1 MPERLIFAVVLL
13 IVVLHSAQSLSQQT
27 DQQSNNSQ
35 APAKIALSPVRVENR
50 LGDEVPLQINLL
62 DRNGRPAAANQ
73 NIAADVKVEQ
83 PSGQTATYSVTF
95 APGESSKEL
104 PVPIP
109 ESGVSKVTVEQTNKQ
124 LIGGS
129 NFVLVR
135 PAGKKRNAK
144 VPKSAKEPKTEQKG
158 PGSELRDVSRGGT
171 RVHLL
176 RVALRV
182 SQPSAAL
189 NSAQAVAVTP
199 PAPQLQLEV
208 SGEDANGGTRAD
220 GKTCASVQ
228 VFYLG
233 EADLQRDVQIWL
245 SFSNGRIDNNP
256 IVIQK
261 GTAVG
266 TACWVS
272 SFPIQ
277 AATIRVAATNPPGF
291 TFASL
296 GDGGDPKVATHKFT
310 DNIAGIQFVNAPQS
324 ITIVNSF
331 LLTAQ
336 FIDPNNEPVRLTQS
350 RDVHFTTDNAALGIN
365 PGQITV
371 PIGAFDASTQ
381 LTPTYFGISTV
392 RVSTPYY
399 DPVPMPIRITW
410 IGVLCLSLLG
420 GFLGGLLA
428 WMNSNGKLVV
438 RIITGLIVGLVASW
452 AYVIVGLP
460 KLETSFLHNQLSV
473 FFVALLVG
481 LSGVKGATF
490 ISSKLK
496 LPSF

>member
-1 MPERLIFAVVLL
+1 MPERLIFAVLVLV
-13 IVVLHSAQSLSQQT
+13 VVLHSAQSLGQQM

-35 APAKIALSPVRVENR
+35 VPAKIELSPVRAENR

-62 DRNGRPAAANQ
+62 DRNGRPAPANQ
-73 NIAADVKVEQ
+73 NIAADVKVQQ
-83 PSGQTATYSVTF
+83 PSGQTATYSITF

-109 ESGVSKVTVEQTNKQ
+109 ETGVSKVTVEQTNKQ

-144 VPKSAKEPKTEQKG
+144 SAKKPKTEQKG
-158 PGSELRDVSRGGT
+158 PGSERRDLPRRGSGVHLISVALKVSR
-171 RVHLL
+171 RPAAIYP
-176 RVALRV
+176 ALTG
-182 SQPSAAL
+182 
-189 NSAQAVAVTP
+189 AVAAPT
-199 PAPQLQLEV
+199 PQLQLEV

-233 EADLQRDVQIWL
+233 ETDLQRDVQIWL

-256 IVIQK
+256 IVIHK

-324 ITIVNSF
+324 ITIVDSF
-331 LLTAQ
+331 RLTAQ
-336 FIDPNNEPVRLTQS
+336 FIDPNNEPVPLTQS

-371 PIGAFDASTQ
+371 PVGAFDSSTQ
-381 LTPTYFGISTV
+381 LTPTYFGTSTV

-428 WMNSNGKLVV
+428 WINSNGKLVV

-452 AYVIVGLP
+452 AYVVVGLP

-490 ISSKLK
+490 ISSKFN